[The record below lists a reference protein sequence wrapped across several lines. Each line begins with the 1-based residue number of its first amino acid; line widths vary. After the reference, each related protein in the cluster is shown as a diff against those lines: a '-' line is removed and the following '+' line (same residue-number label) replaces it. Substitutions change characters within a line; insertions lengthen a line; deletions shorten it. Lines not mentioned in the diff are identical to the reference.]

1 MFYLIGSVLFFS
13 LNNVLWSH
21 YAPKVYPFKLIGKR
35 AFFTTMFMGVI
46 LIYVG
51 LNQELRFQ
59 NHLFELLAVSTVGFV
74 GLLFLVLGFKKGTV
88 LQFSVYSLLLSFVLG
103 FVCEQT
109 NTVSVVQKLPE
120 LLIVSLGYLA
130 FVWGQFSK
138 EKRKPSFLGHIYF
151 ILAHICF
158 GGLLFLQWHLLD
170 SVSNT
175 AIAFFQEL
183 LVFVLASCI
192 WMFMPLKLKEQKR
205 IVWWQYAL
213 FALPISLAVLL
224 GLEGL
229 KSTHPFH
236 SALIGLLTPMIT
248 VIIAALLGLENLQWK
263 PMVGFTLII
272 IGLLMFYF

>member
-1 MFYLIGSVLFFS
+1 MLYLIGSVLFFS
-13 LNNVLWSH
+13 INNVLWSQ
-21 YAPKVYPFKLIGKR
+21 YAPKVHPFKLIGNR
-35 AFFTTMFMGVI
+35 AFFTSMFMGGI
-46 LIYVG
+46 LIYAG
-51 LNQELRFQ
+51 LSQELRFQ
-59 NHLFELLAVSTVGFV
+59 NHLLELLAVSTVGFV

-88 LQFSVYSLLLSFVLG
+88 LQFSVYSLLLTFVLG
-103 FVCEQT
+103 FIGEQS
-109 NTVSVVQKLPE
+109 NTVSVVQKLPQ
-120 LLIVSLGYLA
+120 LLIISLGYLA
-130 FVWGQFSK
+130 FVWEQFSK
-138 EKRKPSFLGHIYF
+138 VKSKPSFLGHVYF

-170 SVSNT
+170 NVSNT

-183 LVFVLASCI
+183 LVFVLASCV
-192 WMFMPLKLKEQKR
+192 WMFLPVQHKEPKR

-248 VIIAALLGLENLQWK
+248 VIIATLLGLEKLHWK
-263 PMVGFTLII
+263 PLIGFMLII
-272 IGLLMFYF
+272 FGLLMFYF

>member
-1 MFYLIGSVLFFS
+1 
-13 LNNVLWSH
+13 
-21 YAPKVYPFKLIGKR
+21 
-35 AFFTTMFMGVI
+35 MFMGGI
-46 LIYVG
+46 LIYAG

-59 NHLFELLAVSTVGFV
+59 NHLLELLAVSTVGFV

-88 LQFSVYSLLLSFVLG
+88 LQFSVYSLLLTFILG
-103 FVCEQT
+103 FVGEQT
-109 NTVSVVQKLPE
+109 NTVSMVQKLPE

-138 EKRKPSFLGHIYF
+138 VKSKPSVLGHIYF

-170 SVSNT
+170 SVSKI

-192 WMFMPLKLKEQKR
+192 WMFMPLKHKEQKR

-248 VIIAALLGLENLQWK
+248 VIIATLLGMEKLRWK
-263 PMVGFTLII
+263 AMVGFILIVF
-272 IGLLMFYF
+272 GLLMFYF

>member
-1 MFYLIGSVLFFS
+1 MLYLIGSVLFFS
-13 LNNVLWSH
+13 VNNVLWSH

-35 AFFTTMFMGVI
+35 AFFTTIFMGAI
-46 LIYVG
+46 LIFVG
-51 LNQELRFQ
+51 LTQELRFQ
-59 NHLFELLAVSTVGFV
+59 NHLLEVLAVSTVGFV

-88 LQFSVYSLLLSFVLG
+88 LQFSSYSLLLTFVLG
-103 FVCEQT
+103 FVGEQT
-109 NTVSVVQKLPE
+109 NTISLVQKLPE

-138 EKRKPSFLGHIYF
+138 VKSKPSFLGHIYF
-151 ILAHICF
+151 ILAHVCF
-158 GGLLFLQWHLLD
+158 GGLLILQWHLLD

-192 WMFMPLKLKEQKR
+192 WMFMPLKHKEQKR

-236 SALIGLLTPMIT
+236 SALISLLTPMIT
-248 VIIAALLGLENLQWK
+248 LIIATISGIEKLKWK
-263 PMVGFTLII
+263 PMVGFMLII
-272 IGLLMFYF
+272 FGLLMFYF